1 MKKISV
7 IAVLGLLAS
16 STAQIALAQETTVK
30 VGRMGY
36 GPADL
41 PVVSSASTS
50 QIDPYLNLISPSQFG
65 AHYTRDVANGVF
77 ADLNAMGDRIRTQLD
92 PILEA
97 DPKITGAD
105 VTIFSNPLNL
115 DLWQTSSGVRV
126 EVWGLSILATVDY
139 YASVGE
145 LCGNAHGTFR
155 FNDVRLTSEYNIA
168 TGQLQNSN
176 VTFSLGNITVNCSGI
191 FGFIG
196 EYLANNVFMGSAR
209 TLIENEV
216 RAAIKDQM
224 HLTDSRTIFSA
235 YNFLEGLRVAG
246 PSTPLGSVAN
256 QLVTVAQGVVANPG
270 ALNRGVRLSMTAA
283 RAPTGNTVSFIV
295 SNVAHSN
302 IDALDYPR
310 GTTVVSLGVGE
321 NIGRT
326 DVFYRYPAGT
336 GPWYPLG
343 TTTSSVLVVPGSYPI
358 GTEIGAIGVNV
369 YNTSLRSYL
378 GVTKVTEYS
387 ANCTHNCTP
396 QEPE

>member
-1 MKKISV
+1 MKKISL
-7 IAVLGLLAS
+7 IALLA
-16 STAQIALAQETTVK
+16 TCALGATQIALAQDTTVR
-30 VGRMGY
+30 VGRIGY

-41 PVVSSASTS
+41 PVVSSASTA
-50 QIDPYLNLISPSQFG
+50 QIDPYLNIISPSQFG
-65 AHYTRDVANGVF
+65 AHYTRDVANGLF

-97 DPKITGAD
+97 DPKITSAEIT
-105 VTIFSNPLNL
+105 VFSNPLNL

-126 EVWGLSILATVDY
+126 EVWGLSLLATVDY
-139 YASVGE
+139 YASFGE

-155 FNDVRLTSEYNIA
+155 FNDIRLTSEYNIA

-176 VTFSLGNITVNCSGI
+176 VTFSLGNINVDCTGI
-191 FGFIG
+191 FGFVA
-196 EYLANNVFMGSAR
+196 EYLANNVFMGYAR
-209 TLIENEV
+209 TLIETEV
-216 RAAIKDQM
+216 KAAIKDQM

-246 PSTPLGSVAN
+246 PNTPLGSAAN

-283 RAPTGNTVSFIV
+283 RAPTGNVVSFIV
-295 SNVAHSN
+295 SNVAHSH

-310 GTTVVSLGVGE
+310 GTTTVSLGVGE

-343 TTTSSVLVVPGSYPI
+343 TTTTSVLVVPGNYPI
-358 GTEIGAIGVNV
+358 GTEIGAIGVNM

-378 GVTKVTEYS
+378 GITKVTEYS
-387 ANCTHNCTP
+387 GNCTHNCTP